1 MLRETYISNYLID
14 LEMNKK
20 CLRMA
25 IWKNINKENSTVA
38 VLSMLSP
45 NDQGN

>member
-1 MLRETYISNYLID
+1 MLRETYISNYSID

-25 IWKNINKENSTVA
+25 IMEKYQQRKLNCSSTKHA
-38 VLSMLSP
+38 ISK
-45 NDQGN
+45 

>member
-25 IWKNINKENSTVA
+25 IMEKYQQRKLQMIKEINRQPSK
-38 VLSMLSP
+38 
-45 NDQGN
+45 